1 VRAGG
6 GRNDLFS
13 PEPAGRWDVDMVR
26 SGHPDIPFHDRFWRL
41 SSDMMC
47 VADQRGVMLAVNP
60 AWTAALG
67 WDEDELAGTRL
78 HRLVHPDDLA
88 ATEAELSSLAEGHG
102 SPRFENRLRRKDG
115 VYRHVSWRSALADGL
130 IFAVGRDVTERLEQE
145 EALRQSQK
153 MEAVGQLAGGI
164 AHDFNNLLT
173 ILRSS
178 IEFLERPDTPEERR
192 RRYIAAI
199 SSTVERAVKLTS
211 HLLAFARR
219 QKLEPEVFEVSEK
232 IADVCQ
238 LLRPLIGDGVQISVQ
253 APATPCHA
261 LADVCQFETAL
272 VNLAIN
278 ARDAMQGRGRID
290 IGVDVV
296 GVLPSVQNHGEG
308 LGEFVAISVR
318 DTGPGI
324 PPELRDRVFE
334 PFFTTKQVGHGTG
347 LGLSQVYGFVKQS
360 GGELDLQSESTGAAF
375 TLYLPRT
382 TNGAAKNAAAPAPSR
397 AAPGGLRILIVE
409 DNDEVGEFCLEF
421 LRDLRHR
428 PSLAR
433 NANEALAMIEEGEDA
448 YDVVF
453 SDVVMPGMSGLELA
467 DHLQRTRPKLPVLL
481 ASGYTPVL
489 AQGRARGVRLI
500 GKPYAPHELAAALQ
514 GVAGGVSRC

>member
-1 VRAGG
+1 MDMGG
-6 GRNDLFS
+6 S
-13 PEPAGRWDVDMVR
+13 
-26 SGHPDIPFHDRFWRL
+26 PDIPFHDRFWRL
-41 SSDMMC
+41 SSDLMC
-47 VADQRGVMLAVNP
+47 VADQRGVVLAANP
-60 AWTAALG
+60 AWTSALG
-67 WDEDELAGTRL
+67 WEGGDLIGAPILA
-78 HRLVHPDDLA
+78 LVHPDDLP
-88 ATEAELSSLAEGHG
+88 ATETELAALAAGRG
-102 SPRFENRLRRKDG
+102 STRFENRLRRKDG
-115 VYRHVSWRSALADGL
+115 AYRNVSWRSALADGL

-178 IEFLERPDTPEERR
+178 IEFLERPDTPNDRR
-192 RRYIAAI
+192 QRYIAAI

-238 LLRPLIGDGVQISVQ
+238 LLRPLIGDGVQISTEV
-253 APATPCHA
+253 PAEPCLA

-278 ARDAMQGRGRID
+278 ARDAMKGRGRID
-290 IGVDVV
+290 IRVEIV
-296 GVLPSVQNHGEG
+296 GSAPGARGASQA

-324 PPELRDRVFE
+324 PPEMRDRVFE
-334 PFFTTKQVGHGTG
+334 PFFTTKAIGQGTG

-360 GGELDLQSESTGAAF
+360 GGELDLQSGTGGAAF

-382 TNGAAKNAAAPAPSR
+382 TQTATERPAADNPAPTNT
-397 AAPGGLRILIVE
+397 GGLRVLVVE
-409 DNDEVGEFCLEF
+409 DNEEVGVFCVEL
-421 LRDLRHR
+421 LKDLRHR
-428 PSLAR
+428 PALAR
-433 NANEALAMIEEGEDA
+433 TAVDALAMIEAGGDA
-448 YDVVF
+448 YDIVF

-467 DHLQRTRPKLPVLL
+467 DHLKRTRPKLPVLL
-481 ASGYTPVL
+481 ASGYTPVM

-500 GKPYAPHELAAALQ
+500 SKPYAPHELATALE
-514 GVAGGVSRC
+514 GVARGASLCQ

>member
-1 VRAGG
+1 MNMAQGA
-6 GRNDLFS
+6 
-13 PEPAGRWDVDMVR
+13 PA
-26 SGHPDIPFHDRFWRL
+26 DIPFHDRFWRL

-47 VADQRGVMLAVNP
+47 VADRRGVVLAANP
-60 AWTAALG
+60 AWMSVLG
-67 WDEDELAGTRL
+67 WEEGDLTGYPIQG
-78 HRLVHPDDLA
+78 LVHPEDLPATETELA
-88 ATEAELSSLAEGHG
+88 AVAAGHG
-102 SPRFENRLRRKDG
+102 STRFENRLRRKDG

-178 IEFLERPDTPEERR
+178 IEFLERPDTPEDRR
-192 RRYIAAI
+192 QRYIAAI

-238 LLRPLIGDGVQISVQ
+238 LLRPLIGEGVQICTEV
-253 APATPCHA
+253 PAEPCLA

-272 VNLAIN
+272 MNLAIN
-278 ARDAMQGRGRID
+278 ARDAMKGRGRID
-290 IGVDVV
+290 IRVEVV
-296 GVLPSVQNHGEG
+296 GSPPGARGAAEA

-324 PPELRDRVFE
+324 PPEMRDRVFE
-334 PFFTTKQVGHGTG
+334 PFFTTKAVGQGTG

-360 GGELDLQSESTGAAF
+360 GGELDLQSGTTGAAF
-375 TLYLPRT
+375 TLYLPRASQA
-382 TNGAAKNAAAPAPSR
+382 AAKTPPPHNRTLPN
-397 AAPGGLRILIVE
+397 PGGLRILVVE
-409 DNDEVGEFCLEF
+409 DNEEVGVFCVEL
-421 LRDLRHR
+421 LKDLRHR
-428 PSLAR
+428 PALAR
-433 NANEALAMIEEGEDA
+433 TAIEALSMIEAQEGA
-448 YDVVF
+448 FDVVF

-467 DHLQRTRPKLPVLL
+467 DHLKRTRPRLPVLL
-481 ASGYTPVL
+481 ASGYTPVM

-500 GKPYAPHELAAALQ
+500 SKPYAPHELASALET
-514 GVAGGVSRC
+514 VARREAH